1 MSNFFSLEIGKR
13 SILMHQTALSI
24 TGHNM
29 ANANTPGYTRQVPD
43 IVTTSP
49 WHAPALTQSG
59 KAGQLGTGVDIAAI
73 NRIRDEF
80 IDNQIRHE
88 NRTDGY
94 WSALQDTLA
103 KIEVILNEPSE
114 DGLRGVMDMFWE
126 SWQNLSIHPE
136 SEAVRA
142 VVVQRGMSLAEA
154 FNHTYRQLV
163 ELRED
168 VNAQV
173 KVKVDEVNSIAM
185 QIADLNQQILAIS
198 IAGKQPN
205 DLLDKRDLLIDQLS
219 KIADVRVY
227 NDRNDMIALQIGD
240 RVLVDGVNYNRL
252 STQMDREGMNMVIW
266 QDTGTRVNVANGE
279 LRGLLDARGKTLLE
293 AEAQPSIYKET
304 IPNMIDKLNALA
316 KTLMVKVNNIH
327 RGGYSLNNKTDQSG
341 TPYIDMRYPDG
352 INFFDLPPDSD
363 SYDDWAKFMRVS
375 QEIQN
380 DPKNI
385 AAASHRTWDDEGN
398 KINFGDGNN
407 ALKIAQLKHDLN
419 NVIFDLKTN
428 GISIDISSTQALE
441 FLIDAGSGIK
451 SIQVPAPRTFEDMRK
466 LADAIQEE
474 LDKREMDVK
483 VRLDGDEI
491 FFYSTSVRSLEVIDP
506 RSGIRDLQ
514 VSGLQNGE
522 YQIDTTVNQPGLRN
536 AELRILQSYNQRTA
550 TNIFGSAAIG
560 SISNADSL
568 EVNAS
573 IELTVTNVN
582 SLTGRVDYSYISHE
596 YDLDGNY
603 TQHTGMLSINYG
615 SAGNQT
621 INIGLLEFELTGLGA
636 VNAGK
641 AAELKAGDKG
651 VLNLTAA
658 TTNATDTYQQLDLK
672 YNYNLPESENRTHSF
687 VFNAGVLDGI
697 PGATPILNDNNISFF
712 TLNNNPLSDY
722 RGTGYDGQI
731 KLTTGTIADGDPLV
745 TASPA
750 AHFSYYQEPV
760 ENLGMVQHVTT
771 DDYWRSIAA
780 DTGVQSQEAQRMV
793 KNQETLL
800 NELENKRQSISGVSL
815 DEEMTNMIKFQHAYN
830 AAARFI
836 TSIDEALEVVI
847 SRMGLVGR

>member
-13 SILMHQTALSI
+13 SVLMHQTALSI

-43 IVTTSP
+43 IVTTPP
-49 WHAPALTQSG
+49 WHAPALVQTG

-173 KVKVDEVNSIAM
+173 KVKVDEINSIAM
-185 QIADLNQQILAIS
+185 QVADLNQQILAIS

-219 KIADVRVY
+219 KIADIRVY
-227 NDRNDMIALQIGD
+227 NDRNNMVALQLGD
-240 RVLVDGVNYNRL
+240 RVLVEGVNYNKL
-252 STQMDREGMNMVIW
+252 STQMDQEGMNMVIW

-293 AEAQPSIYKET
+293 GEAQPSIYKET

-316 KTLMVKVNNIH
+316 KTLVVKVNNIH

-352 INFFDLPPDSD
+352 IDFFDLPPDQD
-363 SYDDWAKFMRVS
+363 SYDNWAKFMRVS

-385 AAASHRTWDDEGN
+385 AAACHRTWDDEGN

-419 NVIFDLKTN
+419 NVIYDLKTN

-451 SIQVPAPRTFEDMRK
+451 NIQVPAPRTYEDMRK

-506 RSGIRDLQ
+506 LSGIRDLQ

-522 YQIDTTVNQPGLRN
+522 YQIDTIVNQPGARD

-550 TNIFGSAAIG
+550 ANIFGSAAIG
-560 SISNADSL
+560 SITNASTL
-568 EVNAS
+568 GVNAS
-573 IELTVTNVN
+573 IELSVTNVN
-582 SLTGRVDYSYISHE
+582 SITGRVEYSYISHE
-596 YDLDGNY
+596 YALDGNY
-603 TQHTGMLSINYG
+603 SSHTGTLSIYYG
-615 SAGNQT
+615 GSGNQI
-621 INIGLLEFELTGLGA
+621 INIGSLEFELTGLDT

-641 AAELKAGDKG
+641 AAELKVGDKG

-658 TTNATDTYQQLDLK
+658 TAAAITYQQLDLK
-672 YNYNLPESENRTHSF
+672 YNYNLPEPENRTHHF
-687 VFNAGVLDGI
+687 VFSNGVLNDLDVAI
-697 PGATPILNDNNISFF
+697 PNLDENKLHFF
-712 TLNNNPLSDY
+712 TLNNNPLSQY
-722 RGTGYDGQI
+722 CGMSYDGHI
-731 KLTTGTIADGDPLV
+731 KLTTGTIADG
-745 TASPA
+745 TSPA
-750 AHFSYYQEPV
+750 THFSHYQEPV
-760 ENLGMVQHVTT
+760 ENLGMVHHVTT

-780 DTGVQSQEAQRMV
+780 DTGVQSQEARRMV

-836 TSIDEALEVVI
+836 TSIDEALEVII

>member
-13 SILMHQTALSI
+13 SVLMHQTALSI

-43 IVTTSP
+43 IVTTPP
-49 WHAPALTQSG
+49 WHAPALVQTG

-173 KVKVDEVNSIAM
+173 KVKVDEINSIAM
-185 QIADLNQQILAIS
+185 QVADLNQQILAIS

-227 NDRNDMIALQIGD
+227 NDRNNMVALQLGD
-240 RVLVDGVNYNRL
+240 RVLVDGVNYNKL
-252 STQMDREGMNMVIW
+252 STQMDQEGMNMVIW

-293 AEAQPSIYKET
+293 GEAQPSIYKET

-316 KTLMVKVNNIH
+316 KTLVVKVNNIH

-352 INFFDLPPDSD
+352 INFFDLPPDQD
-363 SYDDWAKFMRVS
+363 SYDNWAKFMRVS

-385 AAASHRTWDDEGN
+385 AAACHRTWDDEGN

-419 NVIFDLKTN
+419 NVMYDLKTN
-428 GISIDISSTQALE
+428 GISIDISSIQALE
-441 FLIDAGSGIK
+441 FLIDAGSGAT

-466 LADAIQEE
+466 LANAIQEE

-506 RSGIRDLQ
+506 LSGIRDLQ

-522 YQIDTTVNQPGLRN
+522 YQIDTIVNQPGARD

-550 TNIFGSAAIG
+550 ANIFGSAAIG
-560 SISNADSL
+560 SITNASTL
-568 EVNAS
+568 GVNAS

-582 SLTGRVDYSYISHE
+582 SITGRASYSYISHE
-596 YDLDGNY
+596 YDVGGNY
-603 TQHTGMLSINYG
+603 TQHTGTLSIYYG
-615 SAGNQT
+615 GSGNQT
-621 INIGLLEFELTGLGA
+621 INIGSLEFELTGLDT

-641 AAELKAGDKG
+641 AAELKVGDKG

-658 TTNATDTYQQLDLK
+658 TDAATTYQQLDLK
-672 YNYNLPESENRTHSF
+672 YNYNLPEPENRTHCF
-687 VFNAGVLDGI
+687 VFNDGVLNDLDAI
-697 PGATPILNDNNISFF
+697 TPKLDDNKLHFF
-712 TLNNNPLSDY
+712 TLNNNPLSQY
-722 RGTGYDGQI
+722 CGMSYDGHI
-731 KLTTGTIADGDPLV
+731 ELTTGTIADG
-745 TASPA
+745 TSPA
-750 AHFSYYQEPV
+750 AHFSHYQEPV
-760 ENLGMVQHVTT
+760 ENLGMVHHVTT

-780 DTGVQSQEAQRMV
+780 DTGVQSQEARRMV

-836 TSIDEALEVVI
+836 TSIDEALEVII

>member
-13 SILMHQTALSI
+13 SVLMHQTALSI

-49 WHAPALTQSG
+49 WHAPALVQSG
-59 KAGQLGTGVDIAAI
+59 KAGQLGTGVDIASI
-73 NRIRDEF
+73 NRMRDEF

-88 NRTDGY
+88 NRADGY

-103 KIEVILNEPSE
+103 KVEVILNEPSE
-114 DGLRGVMDMFWE
+114 DGLRGVMDMFWK
-126 SWQNLSIHPE
+126 SWQDLSITPE

-154 FNHTYRQLV
+154 FTHTYRQLV

-185 QIADLNQQILAIS
+185 QVADLNQQILAIS

-227 NDRNDMIALQIGD
+227 NDRNNMVALQLGD
-240 RVLVDGVNYNRL
+240 RVLVDGVNYNKL

-266 QDTGTRVNVANGE
+266 QDTETKVKVASGE

-293 AEAQPSIYKET
+293 QEVQPSIYKET

-316 KTLMVKVNNIH
+316 KTLVVKVNNIH

-352 INFFDLPPDSD
+352 INFFDLPPDPD
-363 SYDDWAKFMRVS
+363 SYDNWAKFMRVS

-385 AAASHRTWDDEGN
+385 AAASHRTWDDDGK

-407 ALKIAQLKHDLN
+407 ALRIAQLKHDLN
-419 NVIFDLKTN
+419 NVTYDLKTD

-451 SIQVPAPRTFEDMRK
+451 RIQVPAPRTFEDMRK

-483 VRLDGDEI
+483 ARLDGDEI
-491 FFYSTSVRSLEVIDP
+491 SFYSTTVRSLEVIDP
-506 RSGIRDLQ
+506 RSGLRDIQ
-514 VSGLQNGE
+514 VSGLRNGE
-522 YQIDTTVNQPGLRN
+522 YRIDTIVNQPG
-536 AELRILQSYNQRTA
+536 AKDAQLRILQSYNQRTA
-550 TNIFGSAAIG
+550 ASILGSAAIG
-560 SISNADSL
+560 SITDADTL
-568 EVNAS
+568 GVNAC
-573 IELTVTNVN
+573 IELTVTSVD
-582 SLTGRVDYSYISHE
+582 SVTGKVSYSCTSHE
-596 YDLDGNY
+596 YDLNGNY
-603 TQHTGMLSINYG
+603 TQHTNTLSIYYG
-615 SAGNQT
+615 AAGNQT
-621 INIGLLEFELTGLGA
+621 IKIGSLEFELTGLDA
-636 VNAGK
+636 VNASK
-641 AAELKAGDKG
+641 ATELKAGDKG

-658 TTNATDTYQQLDLK
+658 TTASTTYQQLDLK
-672 YNYNLPESENRTHSF
+672 YNYNLPEPENRTHRF
-687 VFNAGVLDGI
+687 VFNDESLNGI

-712 TLNNNPLSDY
+712 TLNNNPLSTHY
-722 RGTGYDGQI
+722 GTSYNGQI
-731 KLTTGTIADGDPLV
+731 KLTTGTVADGDPLIS
-745 TASPA
+745 ASPA
-750 AHFSYYQEPV
+750 AHFFYYQEPA

-800 NELENKRQSISGVSL
+800 TELENKRQSVSGVSL
-815 DEEMTNMIKFQHAYN
+815 DEEMTNMIRFQHAYN

>member
-13 SILMHQTALSI
+13 SVLMHQTALSI
-24 TGHNM
+24 TGHNI
-29 ANANTPGYTRQVPD
+29 ANANTPGYTRQAPD

-49 WHAPALTQSG
+49 WHAPAMTQSG
-59 KAGQLGTGVDIAAI
+59 KAGQLGTGVDIASI

-88 NRTDGY
+88 NRADGY
-94 WSALQDTLA
+94 WSAMQDTLA

-114 DGLRGVMDMFWE
+114 DGLRGVMDMFWK
-126 SWQNLSIHPE
+126 SWQDLSITPE

-154 FNHTYRQLV
+154 FTHTYRQLV

-173 KVKVDEVNSIAM
+173 HVKVDEVNSIAM

-227 NDRNDMIALQIGD
+227 NDRNDMITLQLGD
-240 RVLVDGVNYNRL
+240 RILVDGVNHNNL
-252 STQMDREGMNMVIW
+252 STRMDQEGMYMVVW

-316 KTLMVKVNNIH
+316 KTIIVKVNDVH

-352 INFFDLPPDSD
+352 SNFFDLPSDPD
-363 SYDDWAKFMRVS
+363 SYDNWAKFMRVS
-375 QEIQN
+375 QDIQN

-385 AAASHRTWDDEGN
+385 AAASHRTWNDEGN

-419 NVIFDLKTN
+419 NIIYDLKTD
-428 GISIDISSTQALE
+428 GINIDISSTQALE
-441 FLIDAGSGIK
+441 FLIDTGSGIK
-451 SIQVPAPRTFEDMRK
+451 SIQVPAPRTFADMRK

-474 LDKREMDVK
+474 FDKKELDVK

-491 FFYSTSVRSLEVIDP
+491 FFYSTSVRSLEVINPD
-506 RSGIRDLQ
+506 SGIKDIKNN
-514 VSGLQNGE
+514 GLQNGE
-522 YQIDTTVNQPGLRN
+522 YRIDTMVDQPGPRDARLS
-536 AELRILQSYNQRTA
+536 LLQSYNRGGA
-550 TNIFGSAAIG
+550 TNILGAGTIG
-560 SISNADSL
+560 NLSGADTISINS
-568 EVNAS
+568 S
-573 IELTVTNVN
+573 IELTVAD
-582 SLTGRVDYSYISHE
+582 VDISSGVVTYSYIAHE
-596 YDLDGNY
+596 YSRDGVY
-603 TQHTGMLSINYG
+603 ERRSGTVSIAYGGPDAQMLTIGSLTFAIN
-615 SAGNQT
+615 
-621 INIGLLEFELTGLGA
+621 GLNLKEA
-636 VNAGK
+636 RDV
-641 AAELKAGDKG
+641 AEMRAGDKG
-651 VLNLTAA
+651 ILNLTAA
-658 TTNATDTYQQLDLK
+658 TTATDTFQQLDVK
-672 YNYNLPESENRTHSF
+672 YNYNSPASDSRTHCF
-687 VFNAGVLDGI
+687 IFNEGVLDGLDTV
-697 PGATPILNDNNISFF
+697 TPKLDENKLHFF
-712 TLNNNPLSDY
+712 TLNDNSLSQY
-722 RGTGYDGQI
+722 YGRSYDGNI
-731 KLTTGTIADGDPLV
+731 ELTTGTVLAGNPLA
-745 TASPA
+745 TSSPA
-750 AHFSYYQEPV
+750 VYFSYYQEPV
-760 ENLGMVQHVTT
+760 EDLGMVQHVTT

-800 NELENKRQSISGVSL
+800 NELENKRQSVSGVSL